1 MTSTPIGL
9 GKRRRLLDL
18 REPSPSVSMLV
29 EETLSASESEGEDS
43 DDEIFSC
50 LGHLAL
56 RKCHVWVSE

>member
-18 REPSPSVSMLV
+18 REPSPPVSMS

-56 RKCHVWVSE
+56 RKCLGK

>member
-18 REPSPSVSMLV
+18 REPSPSVSML
-29 EETLSASESEGEDS
+29 EETLSASESK
-43 DDEIFSC
+43 IFSC

-56 RKCHVWVSE
+56 RKCLGK

>member
-18 REPSPSVSMLV
+18 REPSPSVSML

-43 DDEIFSC
+43 DEDIFMSRPS
-50 LGHLAL
+50 GIEEM
-56 RKCHVWVSE
+56 SG